1 MISVL
6 LPVYNGEKY
15 LAKSIK
21 SVLDQGFKDF
31 ELLIGF
37 NGTIDASKEIAR
49 SYEDDRIR
57 MIDYGMDRGKGRT
70 LNKMLKE
77 AKFDI
82 IALQDDDDIW
92 LPEKLSRQM
101 EFIKE
106 FDIVGTQ
113 LNYIDENDFIIKPL
127 KLYTDHENIKYAI
140 LTEGDNHIAN
150 TSAIFKKKLAI
161 NINGWSE
168 VADGIEDLD
177 FWIRMLKAG
186 GKVKNLSFN
195 LLHHR
200 IHKNSNFNVNQYDVN
215 SIL

>member
-6 LPVYNGEKY
+6 LPVYNGERY
-15 LAKSIK
+15 LAKSIE
-21 SVLDQGFKDF
+21 SVLNQEFKDF

-37 NGTIDASKEIAR
+37 NGTLDSSKEIAR
-49 SYEDDRIR
+49 SYKDDRIR
-57 MIDYGMDRGKGRT
+57 IIDYGMDKGKGRT

-101 EFIKE
+101 EFIKK

-113 LNYIDENDFIIKPL
+113 LNYIDEYDSITKPL
-127 KLYTDHENIKYAI
+127 KLYTDHDKIKYAI
-140 LTEGDNHIAN
+140 LIEGDNHIAN

-168 VADGIEDLD
+168 VTDGIEDFD

-186 GKVKNLSFN
+186 GKVKNLSLPF
-195 LLHHR
+195 LHHR
-200 IHKNSNFNVNQYDVN
+200 IHKNSNFNVNQYDIK